1 MDEEQVK
8 TLLGEDYKEG
18 ITADEVSEIMKKRY
32 ETPSNN
38 DELDKLNKEL
48 SDLKKQNSEYK
59 KKIKENSSDAELK
72 KLEDDEKEKRIAEL
86 EQQIEEQKIDA
97 SITKAKSKI
106 MENKDMAGIE
116 EKDIEELVKNI
127 SSVDT
132 EKTSKIASSIN
143 ELIKKAHEKGKSDAI
158 KDSLGKMGSLKSGN
172 NNENNKENLGKRLAK
187 QSNIDTKKYESL
199 YFKIN

>member
-59 KKIKENSSDAELK
+59 KKIKENSSDAELR

-158 KDSLGKMGSLKSGN
+158 KDNLGKMGSLKSGN
-172 NNENNKENLGKRLAK
+172 NNENNKESLGKRLAK
-187 QSNIDTKKYESL
+187 QSIIDAKKYESL